1 LTGGR
6 PEQPSDGR
14 ELTVEEEGGGR
25 LAPGSFFMVD
35 WLAVGA
41 LVDGDSWRTGTVAR
55 VLLWRLVDDVR
66 W

>member
-1 LTGGR
+1 
-6 PEQPSDGR
+6 
-14 ELTVEEEGGGR
+14 VEEEGGGR

-55 VLLWRLVDDVR
+55 VLLWWLVDDVR
-66 W
+66 WQAQ